1 MLAVAVQLL
10 WSGQLSQLP
19 CAAVLCCACVPLQFV
34 GLGAADTDHERGE
47 LKDAF
52 AKLHAHLSLGSVPD
66 SLPCR
71 DEERKRL
78 GGFLGRALHEGEGGR
93 RACRRCCTT

>member
-1 MLAVAVQLL
+1 MSACGLLPVA
-10 WSGQLSQLP
+10 
-19 CAAVLCCACVPLQFV
+19 LQFV
-34 GLGAADTDHERGE
+34 GLGASDIDHQRGE
-47 LKDAF
+47 LKDVF

-78 GGFLGRALHEGEGGR
+78 GGFLNRALHEGG
-93 RACRRCCTT
+93 

>member
-1 MLAVAVQLL
+1 MFCVSALAA
-10 WSGQLSQLP
+10 
-19 CAAVLCCACVPLQFV
+19 QFV
-34 GLGAADTDHERGE
+34 GLGAANIDHDRGE
-47 LKDAF
+47 LKDTF

-78 GGFLGRALHEGEGGR
+78 GSFLNRALLEGELAVLR
-93 RACRRCCTT
+93 R